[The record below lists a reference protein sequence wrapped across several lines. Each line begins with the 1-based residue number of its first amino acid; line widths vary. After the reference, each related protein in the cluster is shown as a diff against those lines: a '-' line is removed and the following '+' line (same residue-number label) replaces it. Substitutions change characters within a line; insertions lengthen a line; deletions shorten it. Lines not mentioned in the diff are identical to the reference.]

1 MAMRHLIFD
10 LETENNQAK
19 KNEVLKLLENM
30 GVEYQTSERQSIE
43 EYNREIDDAEAEI
56 GRGEFITA
64 EDLKKEALSW

>member
-1 MAMRHLIFD
+1 MRHLIID